1 MNAKAV
7 MRGERGPPPHF
18 AGRERELTVMR
29 NRLDIVLHEHDPA
42 IEGALLI
49 TGIPGI
55 GKTHLA
61 YHFAHQAAEDSNVK
75 TLAVDP
81 IDLTA
86 PEGLIRLVGR
96 AMDAEDS
103 FARAAGIDDKVS
115 GVRGGVGGLLSG
127 GVTLDT
133 HRPELAFSHLLRAT
147 RDLSAWRGRA
157 LVLVVDEVQNM
168 DSRSADA
175 LLSLHTGR
183 HDCPILT
190 IVAGLQQSKSVLGE
204 HGVSRMEHLQLDLL
218 SQGEAIEAVYH
229 GLANLGVEVS
239 EGTAKELADASMR
252 FPQHVRGHLEAACI
266 VNERHGGVNSPQA
279 LAEALEIGRQ
289 SRERYYDGRINAMGG
304 EAYTLYPLVKHMDE
318 RAVENLPRSE
328 VETVID
334 KSVADAAI
342 KHGVLAQGEHGL
354 LSFGIPSFHTYMAR
368 KAEEYERAVGRTATP
383 PD

>member
-1 MNAKAV
+1 MW
-7 MRGERGPPPHF
+7 
-18 AGRERELTVMR
+18 
-29 NRLDIVLHEHDPA
+29 NRLDIVLHEDDPA

-61 YHFAHQAAEDSNVK
+61 YHFAQQATEDRNVR

-81 IDLTA
+81 IDLTS

-96 AMDAEDS
+96 AMDAEDA

-133 HRPELAFSHLLRAT
+133 HRPELAFTHLLRAT

-157 LVLVVDEVQNM
+157 LVLVVDEVQSM

-190 IVAGLQQSKSVLGE
+190 IVAGLQHAKSVLGE
-204 HGVSRMEHLQLDLL
+204 HGMSRMEHMQLGLL
-218 SQGEAIEAVYH
+218 SQDETVEAVHH

-239 EGTAKELADASMR
+239 EDTAEALADASMR
-252 FPQHVRGHLEAACI
+252 FPQHVRGHVEAAC
-266 VNERHGGVNSPQA
+266 VANERLGEVDSPQA
-279 LAEALEIGRQ
+279 LAEALEIGQ
-289 SRERYYDGRINAMGG
+289 QARERYYDGRINAMGG
-304 EAYTLYPLVKHMDE
+304 EAYALYPLVEHMDE
-318 RAVENLPRSE
+318 RAVESLPRSE
-328 VETVID
+328 VESVIG

-368 KAEEYERAVGRTATP
+368 RAEEYEKAVGRTATP
-383 PD
+383 PR

>member
-1 MNAKAV
+1 
-7 MRGERGPPPHF
+7 
-18 AGRERELTVMR
+18 MR
-29 NRLDIVLHEHDPA
+29 NRLDIVLHEDDPA

-61 YHFAHQAAEDSNVK
+61 YHFAQQAAEDSNVK

-96 AMDAEDS
+96 AMDAEDA

-115 GVRGGVGGLLSG
+115 GVRGGVGRLLSG

-157 LVLVVDEVQNM
+157 LVLVVDEVQSM

-183 HDCPILT
+183 HECPILT
-190 IVAGLQQSKSVLGE
+190 IVAGLQQSKSVLSE
-204 HGVSRMEHLQLDLL
+204 HDVSWMEHLKLGLL
-218 SQGEAIEAVYH
+218 SQDETVEAVYH

-239 EGTAKELADASMR
+239 ESTAEALADASMR
-252 FPQHVRGHLEAACI
+252 FPQHVRSHLEAACMA
-266 VNERHGGVNSPQA
+266 NERHGEVDSPKA
-279 LAEALEIGRQ
+279 LAEALDIGQ
-289 SRERYYDGRINAMGG
+289 QARERYYDGRINAMGG

-318 RAVENLPRSE
+318 QAVESLPRSE
-328 VETVID
+328 VEAVID

-354 LSFGIPSFHTYMAR
+354 LSFGILSFHTYMAR
-368 KAEEYERAVGRTATP
+368 RADEYEKAVGRTATP
-383 PD
+383 PR